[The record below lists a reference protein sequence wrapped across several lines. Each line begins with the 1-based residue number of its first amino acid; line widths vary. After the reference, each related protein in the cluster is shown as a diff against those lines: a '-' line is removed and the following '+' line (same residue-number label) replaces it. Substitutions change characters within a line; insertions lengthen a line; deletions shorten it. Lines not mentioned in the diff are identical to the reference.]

1 MTYQINVDRDLC
13 SGLRSCVDIDP
24 ETFALGADG
33 IAVAQTDITDRQEA
47 VEAAR
52 ACPMGA
58 ISVFD
63 GSGKQL
69 V

>member
-1 MTYQINVDRDLC
+1 MAYRIQVERDLC
-13 SGLRSCVDIDP
+13 SGLRACVDVDP
-24 ETFALGADG
+24 ASFALGGDG
-33 IAVAQTDITDRQEA
+33 IAVALVDATDSGDV

-58 ISVFD
+58 IRVFD
-63 GSGKQL
+63 DAGKQL